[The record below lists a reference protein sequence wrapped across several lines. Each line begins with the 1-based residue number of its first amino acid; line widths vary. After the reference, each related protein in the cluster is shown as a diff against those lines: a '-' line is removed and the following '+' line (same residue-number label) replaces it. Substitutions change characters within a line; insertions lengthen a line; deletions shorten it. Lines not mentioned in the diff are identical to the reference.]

1 MIIYGQKQLAESVN
15 PFKDKYFHGKKQ
27 SIGKT
32 EETIFNSRPKKRP
45 ANRSICARLTDG
57 SLRIIPP
64 RQTDNGSAQVPLS
77 FPHPVEK
84 NPKKN

>member
-1 MIIYGQKQLAESVN
+1 MLRKKVFLYVSFVKSVQFVCAIILAESVN

-45 ANRSICARLTDG
+45 ANRSICARLTDEVCG
-57 SLRIIPP
+57 
-64 RQTDNGSAQVPLS
+64 
-77 FPHPVEK
+77 
-84 NPKKN
+84 